1 MTTKGAHHPFPE
13 LCCSRARLNMTKPN
27 PKNEIIKR
35 EYFRYL
41 REAGG
46 PTRRQS
52 TAWRSR

>member
-1 MTTKGAHHPFPE
+1 
-13 LCCSRARLNMTKPN
+13 MTKPN

-46 PTRRQS
+46 RDLAKS